1 MDWLPFLLIPAVLMA
16 LGVGL
21 WAWALL
27 LPVHRL
33 TSRSVQLPQP
43 PDLVWAVLTDFATH
57 PAWRQDLVS
66 TSEVPTA
73 DGTEV
78 WREVHRRF
86 AVTLRT
92 QIEESG
98 RVLERRSVGV
108 KLDFSGSWRFEL
120 APQGRGTRLTII
132 ESAEIYR
139 PLHRLYAACFL
150 GRGRQIEGFQRDLAR
165 ALGRTAPVLRAEPA
179 IA

>member
-1 MDWLPFLLIPAVLMA
+1 MDWLSLLLIPAVLLA
-16 LGVGL
+16 LAAGL
-21 WAWALL
+21 WVYALV

-33 TSRSVQLPQP
+33 TSRSVPLPQS
-43 PDLVWAVLTDFATH
+43 PDAVWAALTDFAAH
-57 PAWRQDLVS
+57 PEWRRDLVS
-66 TSEVPTA
+66 TSQVPTA
-73 DGTEV
+73 DGTEL

-92 QIEESG
+92 HVEEPG
-98 RVLERRSVGV
+98 RVLERKAVGV
-108 KLDFSGSWRFEL
+108 KLDFGGSWRFEL

-139 PLHRLYAACFL
+139 PFHRLYAALFL
-150 GRGRQIEGFQRDLAR
+150 DRGRQIEGFQRDLAR
-165 ALGRTAPVLRAEPA
+165 ALGRSAPLLRAEPV